1 MVHFV
6 YAKTDHS
13 AETVQY
19 QCTIQQ
25 RGTPMTMMLCSKL

>member
-6 YAKTDHS
+6 YAETDHS

-19 QCTIQQ
+19 RCTIKQ
-25 RGTPMTMMLCSKL
+25 RGTLMTMMLCSTL